1 MPPLLMRHRKSAENV
16 GKMAQ
21 NQPQNEKKKSK
32 LNVQI
37 SHHHVRNVDNH
48 ENPLGYV
55 QER

>member
-1 MPPLLMRHRKSAENV
+1 MRHRKSAENV

-21 NQPQNEKKKSK
+21 NQPQNEKKTENKKKTK

-37 SHHHVRNVDNH
+37 SHHHIRNVDNH